1 MAYDNAGMLL
11 EPHDGDITIPV
22 AHSSLGYAFLSNLPY
37 TGKVEYGLKTHPSTS
52 FLVNS
57 RNTDG
62 APHQCP
68 LGSDASYLCHFVL
81 TCGCAPC

>member
-37 TGKVEYGLKTHPSTS
+37 TGKVEYGL
-52 FLVNS
+52 
-57 RNTDG
+57 
-62 APHQCP
+62 
-68 LGSDASYLCHFVL
+68 
-81 TCGCAPC
+81 